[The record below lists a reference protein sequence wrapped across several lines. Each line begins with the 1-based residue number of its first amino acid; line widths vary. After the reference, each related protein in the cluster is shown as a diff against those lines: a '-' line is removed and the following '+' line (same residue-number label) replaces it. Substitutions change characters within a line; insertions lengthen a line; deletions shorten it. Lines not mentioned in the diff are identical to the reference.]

1 MTSHAK
7 PVGVALSGEHLAAL
21 LADRALTARLN
32 ALGLPFAVAGI
43 DRIDPAVPRQA
54 VLSTGPRA
62 SQDTP
67 LASQDAPLASQDAP
81 RASQD
86 APRASQEAP
95 RASQEAPRASQ
106 DTVESTIAAATLAV
120 RTPDLGWL
128 AAAAVHRD
136 HPYNLARRI
145 ASADHLSGGRSGL
158 VLGLRDRFAPAGQD
172 GREVWGGAGLTEGL
186 PAGAETT
193 RAAAAAI
200 RALWQSWPADSIVA
214 DRESRVYARGDQ
226 IRHIGHQ
233 GAFDIDGPLTVPT
246 TPQGSPV
253 LAWRAL
259 STGETAAAR
268 GVADILI
275 WPAGRPG
282 LHAAVAAVS
291 GRGPRLFLEVPAG
304 GCDLADRLAGY
315 LADQRVAG
323 VILRPAR
330 AEAALREFT
339 DHVAPVLA
347 ASGAFRV
354 GWPGPLRERL
364 SLPAPERLP
373 ATARPAFPAPEPQ
386 PALTQAGLTQAG
398 PARTAG

>member
-1 MTSHAK
+1 MTTHAK
-7 PVGVALSGEHLAAL
+7 PVGVALSGEQLAAL

-43 DRIDPAVPRQA
+43 DRIDPAIPRQA
-54 VLSTGPRA
+54 ALGTGDPCTGDLGTGPGPGHR
-62 SQDTP
+62 
-67 LASQDAPLASQDAP
+67 
-81 RASQD
+81 
-86 APRASQEAP
+86 
-95 RASQEAPRASQ
+95 
-106 DTVESTIAAATLAV
+106 TVESTVAAATLAA

-158 VLGLRDRFAPAGQD
+158 VLGLRDRFVPPGPD

-186 PAGAETT
+186 PAGTETT

-226 IRHIGHQ
+226 IRHIDHQ

-282 LHAAVAAVS
+282 LHAAVAAA
-291 GRGPRLFLEVPAG
+291 GARGPRLFLEVPAG
-304 GCDLADRLAGY
+304 GCDLGDRLAGY
-315 LADQRVAG
+315 LGDQRVAG

-330 AEAALREFT
+330 TETALREFT

-354 GWPGPLRERL
+354 GWSGTLRDRL
-364 SLPAPERLP
+364 SLPAPAPLP

-386 PALTQAGLTQAG
+386 PSLTLTA
-398 PARTAG
+398 PARAAG